1 MVDYIFSSYLFNC
14 PGFVYKPTRRLDERR
29 TKSKIKNKMSLLKVK
44 NLNISYPTRKETIV
58 ASKDVE
64 FTLERGEI
72 LGIVGESGSGK
83 STIANAIINLIDP
96 PGEITGGS
104 IKIDKIE
111 LRDNEEV
118 IQKIRGKKIGFVF
131 QDPQTSLNPLF
142 KIKDQLIETIQT
154 HLDLDYQEA
163 LNRSIQLL
171 EEVGIDNAEKR
182 IEDYPHQ
189 FSGGMRQRVVIAL
202 AISCEPDLIIA
213 DEPTTALDVSIQY
226 QILELLK
233 DLTQKRNLGVIIIT
247 HDMGVIAE
255 TTNKVIVMRYGVIVE
270 QGDTKELLTN
280 PKSTEARSLV
290 ISVPPTNKKIDR
302 FKLISP
308 DGKEITSDSKN
319 LTKKI
324 IKTWGVR
331 ENTNQKLLELKD
343 VTKIFDDNS
352 MASKFSF
359 GPKKQIVDKVVK
371 AVDTVSFELFEGETL
386 GLVGESGSGKST
398 IAKIITGLVR
408 PTSGEI
414 FYNNISLY
422 NSKRK
427 YQIDKSRGQI
437 QMIFQDP
444 YSSLNPRFKVR
455 DIISE
460 PIKLFQ
466 KNINRNEL
474 IQNTHDLIDI
484 VGMTRQSLDRYPH
497 EFSGGQRQR
506 ISIARALATRP
517 RLLVCDE
524 PTSAL
529 DVSIQAQIL
538 NLLKD
543 IQDELHLTMLFISHD
558 LPVIRQ
564 MCNRIVVLKNG
575 GVCETKETE
584 DLFNNPEHPYTQELI
599 RLMPKIESIV

>member
-1 MVDYIFSSYLFNC
+1 
-14 PGFVYKPTRRLDERR
+14 
-29 TKSKIKNKMSLLKVK
+29 MSFLEVK
-44 NLNISYPTRKETIV
+44 NLDISYPTRKETIV
-58 ASKDVE
+58 ASKNVE

-96 PGEITGGS
+96 PGEITNGS
-104 IKIDKIE
+104 IKIDNNE
-111 LRDNEEV
+111 LRDNEEL

-154 HLDLDYQEA
+154 HLNLGYQDA
-163 LNRSIQLL
+163 LKKSIQLL
-171 EEVGIDNAEKR
+171 KEVGIDNAEKR

-233 DLTQKRNLGVIIIT
+233 DLTKKRNLGVIIIT

-255 TTNKVIVMRYGVIVE
+255 TTNKVIVMRDGLIVE

-280 PKSTEARSLV
+280 PKSNEARSLV

-319 LTKKI
+319 LTKNI
-324 IKTWGVR
+324 IKTWGIR
-331 ENTNQKLLELKD
+331 ENKNQKLLKLTD
-343 VTKIFDDNS
+343 VTKIFDDRSLAINI
-352 MASKFSF
+352 SF
-359 GPKKQIVDKVVK
+359 GLKNESTDKVVK
-371 AVDTVSFELFEGETL
+371 AVDNVSFELFEGETL

-408 PTSGEI
+408 PTNGEI

-422 NSKRK
+422 NSNRK

-460 PIKLFQ
+460 PIKFFQ
-466 KNINRNEL
+466 KNISHNEL
-474 IQNTHDLIDI
+474 TQNVYDLIDI

-517 RLLVCDE
+517 RLLICDE

-575 GVCETKETE
+575 SVCETKETE
-584 DLFNNPEHPYTQELI
+584 ELFNNPEHPYTQELI
-599 RLMPKIESIV
+599 RLMPKIESII

>member
-1 MVDYIFSSYLFNC
+1 
-14 PGFVYKPTRRLDERR
+14 
-29 TKSKIKNKMSLLKVK
+29 MSFLEVK
-44 NLNISYPTRKETIV
+44 NLDISYPTRKETIV
-58 ASKDVE
+58 ASKNVE

-96 PGEITGGS
+96 PGEITNGS
-104 IKIDKIE
+104 IKIDNNE
-111 LRDNEEV
+111 LRDNEEL

-154 HLDLDYQEA
+154 HLNLSYQDA
-163 LNRSIQLL
+163 LKKSIQLL
-171 EEVGIDNAEKR
+171 KEVGIDNAEKR

-233 DLTQKRNLGVIIIT
+233 DLTKKRNLGVIIIT

-255 TTNKVIVMRYGVIVE
+255 TTNKVIVMRDGLIVE

-280 PKSTEARSLV
+280 PKSNEARSLV

-319 LTKKI
+319 LTKNI
-324 IKTWGVR
+324 IKTWGIR
-331 ENTNQKLLELKD
+331 ENKNQKLLKLTD
-343 VTKIFDDNS
+343 VTKIFDDRSLAINI
-352 MASKFSF
+352 SF
-359 GPKKQIVDKVVK
+359 GSKNESTDKVVK
-371 AVDTVSFELFEGETL
+371 AVDNVSFELFEGETL

-408 PTSGEI
+408 PTNGEI

-422 NSKRK
+422 NSNRK

-460 PIKLFQ
+460 PIKFFQ
-466 KNINRNEL
+466 KNISHNEL
-474 IQNTHDLIDI
+474 TQNVYDLIDI

-517 RLLVCDE
+517 RLLICDE

-543 IQDELHLTMLFISHD
+543 IQDELHMTILFISHD

-575 GVCETKETE
+575 SVCETKETE
-584 DLFNNPEHPYTQELI
+584 ELFNNPEHPYTQELI
-599 RLMPKIESIV
+599 RLMPKIESII

>member
-1 MVDYIFSSYLFNC
+1 
-14 PGFVYKPTRRLDERR
+14 
-29 TKSKIKNKMSLLKVK
+29 MSFLEVK

-83 STIANAIINLIDP
+83 STIANAIIDLIDP
-96 PGEITGGS
+96 PGEITSGS
-104 IKIDKIE
+104 IKIDNDE
-111 LRDNEEV
+111 LRGNEEL
-118 IQKIRGKKIGFVF
+118 IQEIRGKKIGFVF

-154 HLDLDYQEA
+154 HLNLDYKDA
-163 LNRSIQLL
+163 LKKSIQLL

-213 DEPTTALDVSIQY
+213 DEPTTALDVSIQH

-233 DLTQKRNLGVIIIT
+233 DLTKKRNLGVIIIT

-255 TTNKVIVMRYGVIVE
+255 TTDKVIVMRHGLIVE

-280 PKSTEARSLV
+280 PKSNEARSLV

-319 LTKKI
+319 LTKNI

-331 ENTNQKLLELKD
+331 ENKNQKLLD
-343 VTKIFDDNS
+343 VISITKIFDDQSLVSN
-352 MASKFSF
+352 FSF
-359 GPKKQIVDKVVK
+359 GSKNESTEKVVK
-371 AVDTVSFELFEGETL
+371 AVDNVSFELFEGETL

-408 PTSGEI
+408 PTTGEI
-414 FYNNISLY
+414 FYNNLSLY

-427 YQIDKSRGQI
+427 YQIDKSRGQV

-460 PIKLFQ
+460 PIRLFQ
-466 KNINRNEL
+466 KNINTSEL
-474 IQNTHDLIDI
+474 TQNLYDLIDI
-484 VGMTRQSLDRYPH
+484 VGMSRQSLDRYPH

-517 RLLVCDE
+517 RLLICDE

-529 DVSIQAQIL
+529 DVSIQAQVL

-543 IQDELHLTMLFISHD
+543 IQDELHLAMLFISHD

-575 GVCETKETE
+575 VVCETKEGE
-584 DLFNNPEHPYTQELI
+584 ELFNNPEHPYTQELI
-599 RLMPKIESIV
+599 RLMPKIESII

>member
-1 MVDYIFSSYLFNC
+1 
-14 PGFVYKPTRRLDERR
+14 
-29 TKSKIKNKMSLLKVK
+29 MSFLEVK
-44 NLNISYPTRKETIV
+44 NLDISYPTRKETIV
-58 ASKDVE
+58 ASKNVE

-96 PGEITGGS
+96 PGEITNGS
-104 IKIDKIE
+104 IKIDNNE
-111 LRDNEEV
+111 LRDNEEL

-142 KIKDQLIETIQT
+142 KIKEQLIETIQT
-154 HLDLDYQEA
+154 HLNLGYQDA
-163 LNRSIQLL
+163 LKKSIQLL
-171 EEVGIDNAEKR
+171 KEVGIDNAEKR

-233 DLTQKRNLGVIIIT
+233 DLTKKRNLGVIIIT

-255 TTNKVIVMRYGVIVE
+255 TTNKVIVMRDGLIVE

-280 PKSTEARSLV
+280 PKSNEARSLV

-319 LTKKI
+319 LTKNI
-324 IKTWGVR
+324 IKTWGIR
-331 ENTNQKLLELKD
+331 ENKNQKLLKLTD
-343 VTKIFDDNS
+343 VTKIFDDRSLAINI
-352 MASKFSF
+352 SF
-359 GPKKQIVDKVVK
+359 GSKNESTDKVVK
-371 AVDTVSFELFEGETL
+371 AVDNVSFELFEGETL

-408 PTSGEI
+408 PTNGEI

-422 NSKRK
+422 NSNRK

-460 PIKLFQ
+460 PIKFFQ
-466 KNINRNEL
+466 KNISHNEL
-474 IQNTHDLIDI
+474 TKNVYDLIDI

-517 RLLVCDE
+517 RLLICDE

-543 IQDELHLTMLFISHD
+543 IQDELHMTILFISHD

-575 GVCETKETE
+575 SVCETKETE
-584 DLFNNPEHPYTQELI
+584 ELFNNPEHPYTQELI
-599 RLMPKIESIV
+599 RLMPKIESII

>member
-1 MVDYIFSSYLFNC
+1 
-14 PGFVYKPTRRLDERR
+14 
-29 TKSKIKNKMSLLKVK
+29 MSLLKVK

-96 PGEITGGS
+96 PGEITSGS
-104 IKIDKIE
+104 IKIDNDE
-111 LRDNEEV
+111 LRDNEEL
-118 IQKIRGKKIGFVF
+118 IQEIRGKKIGFVF

-154 HLDLDYQEA
+154 HLNLDYQDA
-163 LNRSIQLL
+163 LKKSIQLL

-213 DEPTTALDVSIQY
+213 DEPTTALDVSIQH

-233 DLTQKRNLGVIIIT
+233 DLTKKRNLGVMIIT

-255 TTNKVIVMRYGVIVE
+255 TTDKVIVMRHGLIVE

-280 PKSTEARSLV
+280 PKSNEARSLV

-319 LTKKI
+319 LTKDI
-324 IKTWGVR
+324 IKTWGAR
-331 ENTNQKLLELKD
+331 ENTNQKLLELSG
-343 VTKIFDDNS
+343 VTKIFDDKSLVSN
-352 MASKFSF
+352 FSF
-359 GPKKQIVDKVVK
+359 GSKNETAAKVVK
-371 AVDTVSFELFEGETL
+371 AVDNVSFELFEGETL

-408 PTSGEI
+408 PTNGEI
-414 FYNNISLY
+414 FYNNLSLY

-427 YQIDKSRGQI
+427 YQIDKSRGQV

-460 PIKLFQ
+460 PIRLFQ
-466 KNINRNEL
+466 KNISSSEL
-474 IQNTHDLIDI
+474 TKNLYDLIDI
-484 VGMTRQSLDRYPH
+484 VGMSRQSLDRYPH
-497 EFSGGQRQR
+497 EFSGGYRQR
-506 ISIARALATRP
+506 ISIARDLATRP
-517 RLLVCDE
+517 RLLICDE

-529 DVSIQAQIL
+529 DVSIQAQVL

-543 IQDELHLTMLFISHD
+543 IQDELHLAMLFISHD

-575 GVCETKETE
+575 IVCETKESE
-584 DLFNNPEHPYTQELI
+584 ELFNNPEHPYTQELI
-599 RLMPKIESIV
+599 RLMPKIESII

>member
-1 MVDYIFSSYLFNC
+1 
-14 PGFVYKPTRRLDERR
+14 
-29 TKSKIKNKMSLLKVK
+29 MSLLKVK

-96 PGEITGGS
+96 PGEITSGS
-104 IKIDKIE
+104 IKIDNDE
-111 LRDNEEV
+111 LRDNEEL
-118 IQKIRGKKIGFVF
+118 IQEIRGKKIGFVF

-154 HLDLDYQEA
+154 HLNLDYQDA
-163 LNRSIQLL
+163 LKKSIQLL

-213 DEPTTALDVSIQY
+213 DEPTTALDVSIQH

-233 DLTQKRNLGVIIIT
+233 DLTKKRNLGVMIIT

-255 TTNKVIVMRYGVIVE
+255 TTDKVIVMRHGLIVE

-280 PKSTEARSLV
+280 PKSNEARSLV

-319 LTKKI
+319 LTKDI
-324 IKTWGVR
+324 IKTWGAR
-331 ENTNQKLLELKD
+331 ENTNQKLLELSG
-343 VTKIFDDNS
+343 VTKIFDDKSLVSN
-352 MASKFSF
+352 FSF
-359 GPKKQIVDKVVK
+359 GSKNETAAKVVK
-371 AVDTVSFELFEGETL
+371 AVDNVSFELFEGETL

-408 PTSGEI
+408 PTNGEI
-414 FYNNISLY
+414 FYNNLSLY

-427 YQIDKSRGQI
+427 YQIDKSRGQV

-460 PIKLFQ
+460 PIRLFQ
-466 KNINRNEL
+466 KNISSSEL
-474 IQNTHDLIDI
+474 TKNLYDLIDI
-484 VGMTRQSLDRYPH
+484 VGMSRQSLDRYPH

-517 RLLVCDE
+517 RLLICDE

-529 DVSIQAQIL
+529 DVSIQAQVL

-543 IQDELHLTMLFISHD
+543 IQDELHLAMLFISHD

-575 GVCETKETE
+575 IVCETKESE
-584 DLFNNPEHPYTQELI
+584 ELFNNPEHPYTQELI
-599 RLMPKIESIV
+599 RLMPKIESII